1 MNKIDVVV
9 PPRFTYATF
18 DGLRG
23 VAALAVIVFHLAYRA
38 EWPQLL
44 PRGYLAV
51 DLFFAL
57 SGFVIAQAYSAR
69 LQTGMGLFQFTA
81 MRLVRLYPLF
91 FLGQLL
97 GLIVFALHGYDMTA
111 LLKAFIAGIVLVP
124 WPITVGNVPPIFP
137 LNGPSWSLF
146 FEIAVNI
153 AFAAVITV
161 LSRKLLFALAV
172 VSGLALAGTAAHFGS
187 LHVGWNPQ
195 NFIGGV
201 PRVTFSF
208 VIGIL
213 ILRFAPKVKLG
224 STVPLLLALAIIPI
238 LAAGPRKWWI
248 DLGVVTFIFP
258 ALVYYAASWQPTGP
272 IKLVAQ
278 WLGRISYPLYIIH
291 MPALYFAS
299 AVVAKWELSGAD
311 KAVVFAATVLG
322 TILISAL
329 LPRFYD
335 EPIRRAASKMIN
347 RNTAR
352 SEAGA
357 SSAF

>member
-1 MNKIDVVV
+1 CSCITATTLDSRDESLT
-9 PPRFTYATF
+9 RF
-18 DGLRG
+18 
-23 VAALAVIVFHLAYRA
+23 V
-38 EWPQLL
+38 Q
-44 PRGYLAV
+44 
-51 DLFFAL
+51 
-57 SGFVIAQAYSAR
+57 Q
-69 LQTGMGLFQFTA
+69 
-81 MRLVRLYPLF
+81 
-91 FLGQLL
+91 
-97 GLIVFALHGYDMTA
+97 
-111 LLKAFIAGIVLVP
+111 
-124 WPITVGNVPPIFP
+124 
-137 LNGPSWSLF
+137 
-146 FEIAVNI
+146 
-153 AFAAVITV
+153 
-161 LSRKLLFALAV
+161 SR
-172 VSGLALAGTAAHFGS
+172 
-187 LHVGWNPQ
+187 WNPQ

-248 DLGVVTFIFP
+248 DFGVVTFVFP

-272 IKLVAQ
+272 FKSVAQ

-299 AVVAKWELSGAD
+299 TVVAKWELSGAD
-311 KAVVFAATVLG
+311 KAVVFVATVLG
-322 TILISAL
+322 TIIISAL

-335 EPIRRAASKMIN
+335 EPIRRAASKMIS

-352 SEAGA
+352 SKHGA